1 MFINK
6 GSEYMFAL
14 QEDGNGL
21 CIFFIFSFLIIYMN
35 NCKKCCRKTPY
46 ELGLELIN
54 LGAEE
59 EGRLAQFLRCESEKI
74 ECLIDKAKK
83 NHCCCDKITGKD
95 LIEVNKC
102 IKSTLC
108 HIAIIEKSIF
118 EKIKVGKELM
128 SMKNCHCPIPPS
140 SNNSCDDENYDLIL
154 SVILVIF
161 LINRSKMQYIC

>member
-14 QEDGNGL
+14 QEDGNEL
-21 CIFFIFSFLIIYMN
+21 CIFFILCFLLIYMN
-35 NCKKCCRKTPY
+35 NCKECCKKTPY

-59 EGRLAQFLRCESEKI
+59 EERLAQFLKCESEEI
-74 ECLIDKAKK
+74 ESLVDKAKK
-83 NHCCCDKITGKD
+83 NHCCYDKITGKD

-102 IKSTLC
+102 IKNTLC
-108 HIAIIEKSIF
+108 YIAIIEKSILK
-118 EKIKVGKELM
+118 KIKAGKELM
-128 SMKNCHCPIPPS
+128 SMKNCHCPIPHN
-140 SNNSCDDENYDLIL
+140 SNNSCEDENYVLIL

-161 LINRSKMQYIC
+161 LINRTQIICIW